1 MAGVPPEARPAPDD
15 PAPGSQL
22 TEQPVKER
30 PVPDVASAGPERAA
44 RGWAA
49 WAARLEVAIP
59 ATLLIVVFGACFL
72 LPSVLPVPK
81 PVGGDII
88 EANQPLFSPGHPLG
102 TDPIGNDIL
111 SRLLHGGR
119 VSLEIA
125 LAVNLIGL
133 VMGGLLGAFAA
144 YRGGVL
150 DAVIMRILDALIA
163 FPSLVLAM
171 AIAQSLGPSMG
182 NTILALCFFSVP
194 AFARTA
200 RAETLRLRE
209 QTFVIAARLS
219 GARTGR
225 VLFRHVTPNILPQ
238 LITFGLLGMGIII
251 VVEGALSFLR
261 LGIPPP
267 DPSWGNMI
275 FQGQQVIGSAPML
288 VLLPSAV
295 LFVATLSFN
304 LLGDAMRARW
314 NVS

>member
-1 MAGVPPEARPAPDD
+1 MVSVPPEARPAPDGPVLD
-15 PAPGSQL
+15 LTGAEPG
-22 TEQPVKER
+22 P
-30 PVPDVASAGPERAA
+30 AA
-44 RGWAA
+44 RGWT
-49 WAARLEVAIP
+49 ARLEIAVP
-59 ATLLIVVFGACFL
+59 AGLLVIIFGACFL
-72 LPSVLPVPK
+72 LPFVMPMPK
-81 PVGGDII
+81 PVGGNII
-88 EANQPLFSPGHPLG
+88 EANQPLFSPGHLLG
-102 TDPIGNDIL
+102 TDPVGNDVF

-125 LAVNLIGL
+125 VVVNLIGL
-133 VMGGLLGAFAA
+133 TMGGLLGAFAA
-144 YRGGVL
+144 YRGGAM
-150 DAVIMRILDALIA
+150 DSVIMRMLDALIA

-171 AIAQSLGPSMG
+171 AIAQSLGPSKG

-209 QTFVIAARLS
+209 LTFITAARLS

-225 VLFRHVTPNILPQ
+225 VLFRHITPNILPQ

-267 DPSWGNMI
+267 NPSWGNMI
-275 FQGQQVIGSAPML
+275 YQGQQVISGAPML

-295 LFVATLSFN
+295 LFLSTLSFN

-314 NVS
+314 NVT